1 MLHDFLPWKLK
12 FVVCAQEIVT
22 PSVLYEEV
30 VEVDCRVV
38 PALDGRCH
46 LSQQYPRVRGRTGEP
61 FYVTQLLDT
70 DSLLK
75 ALIELKAKGI
85 LSLAVVLMHSY
96 T

>member
-1 MLHDFLPWKLK
+1 M
-12 FVVCAQEIVT
+12 T
-22 PSVLYEEV
+22 PGVLYEEV

-46 LSQQYPRVRGRTGEP
+46 LSHQYPRVRGRTGEL
-61 FYVTQLLDT
+61 FYVTQPLDT
-70 DSLLK
+70 ASLLK